1 MGKVSYGQ
9 AGYIGQSLSERAAA
23 AYADGE
29 APRSKWTKSAMLAAI
44 GQWCED
50 EGRVLVEDVSAMRR
64 DEVFERFFERSSW
77 HHTGAYARETDF
89 YARDEDSLMAASRE
103 ETPKEAG
110 LRERARTETA
120 EVERAERERRRAEE
134 RERRERA
141 EAELV
146 ALGPLADLLR
156 RRNPYGT
163 PAQRLVAT
171 MAAREARDPGR
182 YEVRVSKKGNVMIR
196 DSRTDIEVDVDRALG
211 YVGY

>member
-89 YARDEDSLMAASRE
+89 YAREEDTSQHSE
-103 ETPKEAG
+103 PEYVGE
-110 LRERARTETA
+110 
-120 EVERAERERRRAEE
+120 
-134 RERRERA
+134 
-141 EAELV
+141 
-146 ALGPLADLLR
+146 
-156 RRNPYGT
+156 YGT
-163 PAQRLVAT
+163 LEDAEG
-171 MAAREARDPGR
+171 AAREWLAGQGGAEVIHHKHGIGSIVHHVATVWADTVGDDGEPDGMASVGGADDMTDDLRARFDAAQR
-182 YEVRVSKKGNVMIR
+182 SYWRWLDYEDAS
-196 DSRTDIEVDVDRALG
+196 EG
-211 YVGY
+211 YEEI

>member
-1 MGKVSYGQ
+1 MDQV
-9 AGYIGQSLSERAAA
+9 R
-23 AYADGE
+23 
-29 APRSKWTKSAMLAAI
+29 
-44 GQWCED
+44 
-50 EGRVLVEDVSAMRR
+50 
-64 DEVFERFFERSSW
+64 
-77 HHTGAYARETDF
+77 YAR
-89 YARDEDSLMAASRE
+89 SH
-103 ETPKEAG
+103 
-110 LRERARTETA
+110 
-120 EVERAERERRRAEE
+120 RAEE

>member
-103 ETPKEAG
+103 ETPEEAG

-120 EVERAERERRRAEE
+120 EVER
-134 RERRERA
+134 
-141 EAELV
+141 AELV